1 MSREKMGS
9 NDCGLLQLLSQNLPK
24 TGTLDKKV
32 FISHMASNPYFSLAV
47 LFLAALGFGLAPLAL
62 AWLWARVFSPAKP
75 NPVKNS
81 IYECGL
87 ESRGDAWVQ
96 FRSAYYLYAI
106 IFLVFD
112 VEAVFLLPFAV
123 AFTGLGAAACAAMLV
138 FVLMLIE
145 GLAWAWAKG
154 VLTWA

>member
-1 MSREKMGS
+1 
-9 NDCGLLQLLSQNLPK
+9 
-24 TGTLDKKV
+24 
-32 FISHMASNPYFSLAV
+32 
-47 LFLAALGFGLAPLAL
+47 
-62 AWLWARVFSPAKP
+62 
-75 NPVKNS
+75 VKNA

-106 IFLVFD
+106 IFLIFD
-112 VEAVFLLPFAV
+112 VEAVFCCRLRWRLRGWAWRPAWS
-123 AFTGLGAAACAAMLV
+123 MLV